1 MMKKNVLAA
10 VFAAAAMTVAM
21 GAHAAD
27 AAQPPVPNVPSINA
41 RAPMPAPKV
50 AMTEAVA
57 SAQQAWHGDVRSAS
71 LHMSRQYGQVWDV
84 RMIRDDKTRVRTFVD
99 AETGKVVAGDQMGI
113 NEPIRP
119 APRMGQRVRGP
130 MQGGARHHGGY
141 GRNFGP
147 GMNPNCPMVVI
158 NR

>member
-84 RMIRDDKTRVRTFVD
+84 RMVRDDKTRVRTFVD

-113 NEPIRP
+113 NEANRP
-119 APRMGQRVRGP
+119 APRMGRHARGP
-130 MQGGARHHGGY
+130 MQGAPHHAGFGPH
-141 GRNFGP
+141 FGP

>member
-41 RAPMPAPKV
+41 RAPMLAPKV
-50 AMTEAVA
+50 SMNEAVA
-57 SAQQAWHGDVRSAS
+57 SAQKAWHGDVRSAS
-71 LHMSRQYGQVWDV
+71 LHMSKQYGQVWDV
-84 RMIRDDKTRVRTFVD
+84 RMVRDDKTRVRTFVD
-99 AETGKVVAGDQMGI
+99 AQTGKVVAGDKIGI
-113 NEPIRP
+113 KELNRP
-119 APRMGQRVRGP
+119 AQRMVHHVRAP
-130 MQGGARHHGGY
+130 KPAFAHHHGFGPH
-141 GRNFGP
+141 FGP
-147 GMNPNCPMVVI
+147 GMNPHCPVVVI